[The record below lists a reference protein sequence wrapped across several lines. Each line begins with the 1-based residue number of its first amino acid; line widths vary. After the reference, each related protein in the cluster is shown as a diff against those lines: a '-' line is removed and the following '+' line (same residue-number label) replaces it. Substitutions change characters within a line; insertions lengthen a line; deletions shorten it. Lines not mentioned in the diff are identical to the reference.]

1 MFRFVVKLSTE
12 KQNDQFSGFNQNHA
26 FSGLRAAV
34 LLAAGGQFIGTLLR
48 CFPPGDNWL
57 LSTILICSG
66 QAITGL
72 VAPIP
77 LSGGV
82 LLSATWFPSNQRTIS
97 TAVVMAGASTGNAL
111 SFLIGPMLVDD
122 VAQTVVA
129 NKDGRYVLTSEQEKT
144 YFSQISAMFVMEV
157 GFMGILLLGIFLHF
171 PDRPPKPPSRSSGT
185 ERTDSKLGLA
195 KLGRNFN
202 FLLLASL
209 YGVSCG
215 VYSGWCS
222 VLDQNLEEFGVGQ
235 KFAGWFGFTAVI
247 SGAFSG
253 IFFSL

>member
-1 MFRFVVKLSTE
+1 M
-12 KQNDQFSGFNQNHA
+12 
-26 FSGLRAAV
+26 
-34 LLAAGGQFIGTLLR
+34 AAGVQFVGALLR
-48 CFPPGDNWL
+48 CFPPENNWL

-66 QAITGL
+66 QAISGL

-97 TAVVMAGASTGNAL
+97 TAIVMAGASAGSAL
-111 SFLIGPMLVDD
+111 SFLIGPVLVDD
-122 VAQTVVA
+122 VAETVVA
-129 NKDGRYVLTSEQEKT
+129 KKDGKYVLTLEQERT
-144 YFSQISAMFVMEV
+144 YFSQISAMFIMEV
-157 GFMGILLLGIFLHF
+157 GLMGLLFLGIFLHF
-171 PDRPPKPPSRSSGT
+171 PDRPPKPPSRSSGV
-185 ERTDSKLGLA
+185 ERAGFKLGLS
-195 KLGRNFN
+195 KLGRNSN
-202 FLLLASL
+202 FLLLVSL

-235 KFAGWFGFTAVI
+235 KFAGWLGFIAVI

>member
-1 MFRFVVKLSTE
+1 LFILY
-12 KQNDQFSGFNQNHA
+12 
-26 FSGLRAAV
+26 FSGLRVAV
-34 LLAAGGQFIGTLLR
+34 LLAAGVQFIGTLLR
-48 CFPPGDNWL
+48 CFPPDTNWL
-57 LSTILICSG
+57 LSTILVCCG
-66 QAITGL
+66 QTISGL

-82 LLSATWFPSNQRTIS
+82 LLSATWFPSNQRTFS
-97 TAVVMAGASTGNAL
+97 TAVVMAGSFTGSAL
-111 SFLIGPMLVDD
+111 SFLIGPILVDD
-122 VAQTVVA
+122 VAETVVA

-144 YFSQISAMFVMEV
+144 YFSQISAMFIMEA
-157 GFMGILLLGIFLHF
+157 GLMGILFLGIFLHF
-171 PDRPPKPPSRSSGT
+171 PDRPPKPPSRSSGS
-185 ERTDSKLGLA
+185 ERVDFKSGLSKLL
-195 KLGRNFN
+195 RNFN
-202 FLLLASL
+202 FLFLASL

-235 KFAGWFGFTAVI
+235 KFAGWLGFIAVI

>member
-1 MFRFVVKLSTE
+1 MIMIYVF
-12 KQNDQFSGFNQNHA
+12 
-26 FSGLRAAV
+26 FSGLRAAA
-34 LLAAGGQFIGTLLR
+34 LLAGGGQFIGALIR
-48 CFPPGDNWL
+48 CFPPKNNWL
-57 LSTILICSG
+57 FSSILVCCG
-66 QAITGL
+66 QAIAGL

-97 TAVVMAGASTGNAL
+97 TAIIMGSASIGSAL
-111 SFLIGPMLVDD
+111 SFLVGPFLVDD
-122 VAQTVVA
+122 VADTVVTSK
-129 NKDGRYVLTSEQEKT
+129 NGRYVLTAEQEKT
-144 YFSQISAMFVMEV
+144 YFSQISAMFIMEA
-157 GFMGILLLGIFLHF
+157 GLMGVLFLGIFLHF

-185 ERTDSKLGLA
+185 ERANFKRGLSKLA
-195 KLGRNFN
+195 KNFN
-202 FLLLASL
+202 YILLASL

-235 KFAGWFGFTAVI
+235 KFAGWLGFIAVI